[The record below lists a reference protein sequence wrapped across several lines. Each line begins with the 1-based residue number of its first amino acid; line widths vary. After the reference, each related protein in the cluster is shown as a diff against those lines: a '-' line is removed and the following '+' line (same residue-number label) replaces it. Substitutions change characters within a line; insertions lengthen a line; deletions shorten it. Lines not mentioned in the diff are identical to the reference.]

1 MHNRGASFGILADK
15 RWVYMLLSAVAL
27 VVMTAVLVKYRRRHM
42 LLSVS
47 LSMIIGGGLG
57 NMIDRLFVTDAAGNN
72 VVIDFLEFDF
82 VSFAVFNL
90 ADTFITVGAVLLAVY
105 VLFFESKVEKRLAHS
120 ASADTEGD
128 GDDKNGG

>member
-1 MHNRGASFGILADK
+1 
-15 RWVYMLLSAVAL
+15 
-27 VVMTAVLVKYRRRHM
+27 M

-82 VSFAVFNL
+82 VGFAVFNL

-105 VLFFESKVEKRLAHS
+105 VLFFESKVEKRLAQS